1 MVLYEHR
8 ERDAAQIPVNFCFSA
23 IMRRGLYSQF
33 SICYHWNSKRIGS
46 SSDFPSINL
55 VNGIDRTG
63 YTYAFAST
71 ILIRQLAIIA
81 ALVLAFTIF
90 RKIGKGL
97 SPFTDVVSKRIR
109 TIGTLLIVAAIIA
122 WPVGSLVAKAVWS
135 DKTSYPIIINLDW
148 GTLVFGFIISSLA
161 SIFRYGCVLQQASDE
176 TL

>member
-1 MVLYEHR
+1 MNTEKEMQRKSRLISVFLLLCAVACTASFLYVIIGIAKES
-8 ERDAAQIPVNFCFSA
+8 DLQA
-23 IMRRGLYSQF
+23 IL
-33 SICYHWNSKRIGS
+33 
-46 SSDFPSINL
+46 PSINL

-81 ALVLAFTIF
+81 ALVFAFTIF

>member
-1 MVLYEHR
+1 MNTEKEMQRKSRLISVFLLLCAVACTASFLYVIIGIAKES
-8 ERDAAQIPVNFCFSA
+8 DLQA
-23 IMRRGLYSQF
+23 IL
-33 SICYHWNSKRIGS
+33 
-46 SSDFPSINL
+46 PSINL

-122 WPVGSLVAKAVWS
+122 WPVGSLVAKAIWP
-135 DKTSYPIIINLDW
+135 DKISYPIILNLDW

>member
-1 MVLYEHR
+1 MNTEKEMQRKSRLISVFLLLCAVACTASFLYVIIGIAKES
-8 ERDAAQIPVNFCFSA
+8 DLQA
-23 IMRRGLYSQF
+23 IL
-33 SICYHWNSKRIGS
+33 
-46 SSDFPSINL
+46 PSINL

-63 YTYAFAST
+63 YTYALAST

>member
-1 MVLYEHR
+1 MNTQEEMQRKARFISVFLLLCAVACTASFLYVIIGIAKQT
-8 ERDAAQIPVNFCFSA
+8 DLQA
-23 IMRRGLYSQF
+23 IL
-33 SICYHWNSKRIGS
+33 
-46 SSDFPSINL
+46 PSLNL

-63 YTYAFAST
+63 YTYAFACA

-90 RKIGKGL
+90 WKIGKGL

-109 TIGTLLIVAAIIA
+109 TIGTLLIVAATIA
-122 WPVGSLVAKAVWS
+122 WPVGSLAAKTIWS
-135 DKTSYPIIINLDW
+135 DKISYPIIINLDW